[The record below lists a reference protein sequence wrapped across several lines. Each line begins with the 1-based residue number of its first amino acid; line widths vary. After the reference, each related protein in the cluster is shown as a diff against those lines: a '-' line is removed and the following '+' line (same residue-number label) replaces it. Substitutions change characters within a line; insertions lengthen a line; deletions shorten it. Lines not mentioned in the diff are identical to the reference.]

1 MRALVFRE
9 HNRIVVDDVAE
20 PVCGPD
26 DVVIDMHAVGICGS
40 DVHGYSGES
49 GRRALG
55 MVMGHEASGVV
66 ARTGERVSA
75 VQPGD
80 PVTFNPLLFCGECA
94 PCRAGRVTL
103 CENRTI
109 VGVTPTL
116 QGAFAER
123 LGVRAR
129 NVVAL
134 PRSLPV
140 EQGAM
145 VEPTAVA
152 VHCMR
157 LAGVERGQRIGV
169 VGAGPIGLL
178 CGHVA
183 RLDGASEVWVSD
195 LQQDRLRAA
204 EGLGLR
210 AASPEAMSAAGPFD
224 TIVDAVGI
232 AATLRGALAAVRGG
246 GSVVVVGLGAPRV
259 ELGLYELV
267 VPEKRLLGSFCYD
280 EPDFARA
287 VELVAAP
294 GSPIPGLVDRS
305 VGMDEA
311 QDAFLALAQ
320 ARDAAIKVVVDPR
333 R

>member
-1 MRALVFRE
+1 LRALVFRE
-9 HNRIVVDDVAE
+9 HRQLVVDEVPD

-66 ARTGERVSA
+66 HRVGDRVGA
-75 VQPGD
+75 LRPGD
-80 PVTFNPLLFCGECA
+80 AVTFNPLLFCGECG

-103 CENRTI
+103 CENRGI
-109 VGVTPTL
+109 IGVTPSI

-129 NVVAL
+129 NVVPL
-134 PRSLPV
+134 PKALPV
-140 EQGAM
+140 EQGVM
-145 VEPTAVA
+145 VEPTAVSVHA
-152 VHCMR
+152 VR
-157 LAGVERGQRIGV
+157 LAAVEPGQRVGV
-169 VGAGPIGLL
+169 VGGGPIGLL
-178 CGHVA
+178 CGHAA
-183 RLDGASEVWVSD
+183 RLAGAAEVWVSD
-195 LQQDRLRAA
+195 LQEDRLRAA
-204 EGLGLR
+204 GRLGLR
-210 AASPEAMSAAGPFD
+210 PAAPDELAAAAPFD
-224 TIVDAVGI
+224 TIVDAVGVG
-232 AATLRGALAAVRGG
+232 ATLRSSLAAVHGG
-246 GSVVVVGLGAPRV
+246 GTVVVVGLGAPRV

-280 EPDFARA
+280 EADFARA
-287 VELVAAP
+287 VELVAAA

-311 QDAFLALAQ
+311 QDAFLALAD
-320 ARDAAIKVVVDPR
+320 ARDAAVKVVVDPR